1 MQATHSHDHHHP
13 HEPSFVEAVQPWL
26 KTLVLLGLSLYFSWN
41 IISGNLANYINNRF
55 AWLSYLAAALF
66 MLLALSSAYT
76 LLRNRSHQ
84 HDHDHHDH
92 NHDHDHHDHDHDH
105 DHGGQMSWVMLLI
118 VALPLVLGTL
128 VPSRPLGADAID
140 GNVAMTAANT
150 TTTTTAFTISPLDRN
165 VLDWLRIFNSVA
177 DYEEVAGEPADLI
190 GFVYSEPNFGEDH
203 FMVAR
208 FTLSCCVA
216 DASAIG
222 VPVAW
227 DGTSELRPDTWV
239 RVQGTFQVGDFRED
253 RVPVLQATSVDVV
266 EQPDHPYLYP

>member
-1 MQATHSHDHHHP
+1 MQATHTHDHHH
-13 HEPSFVEAVQPWL
+13 HEPSLVETVQPWL
-26 KTLVLLGLSLYFSWN
+26 KTLVLLGLSLYFAWN
-41 IISGNLANYINNRF
+41 IVSGNLANYINNRF

-66 MLLALSSAYT
+66 MLLALSSAWT
-76 LLRNRSHQ
+76 LFRNRP
-84 HDHDHHDH
+84 HH
-92 NHDHDHHDHDHDH
+92 HDHDHHDHDHDH
-105 DHGGQMSWVMLLI
+105 DHNHGQMSWAMLLI

-150 TTTTTAFTISPLDRN
+150 TTTTTAFTINPLDRN
-165 VLDWLRIFNSVA
+165 VLDWLRIFNSVG
-177 DYEEVAGEPADLI
+177 DYEEVAGEPADVI
-190 GFVYSEPNFGEDH
+190 GFVYSEPSFGENH

-227 DGTSELRPDTWV
+227 DGTSELTADTWV
-239 RVQGTFQVGDFRED
+239 RVQGTFSVDDFRED
-253 RVPVLQATSVDVV
+253 RVPVLQASSVDIV
-266 EQPDHPYLYP
+266 EQPKHPYLYP